1 MDNIISTAS
10 GPSTTT
16 LLGDGPSTTGAR
28 GGHTFGGGGRATA
41 SGGTQHLLGSDPSKK
56 NVDDT
61 AFSAVNVGNGS
72 KKRSTFYKQESQE
85 LKTETLDLRF
95 LEVFFCGAILS
106 F

>member
-28 GGHTFGGGGRATA
+28 
-41 SGGTQHLLGSDPSKK
+41 GGTQHLLGSDPSKK

>member
-1 MDNIISTAS
+1 M
-10 GPSTTT
+10 
-16 LLGDGPSTTGAR
+16 
-28 GGHTFGGGGRATA
+28 
-41 SGGTQHLLGSDPSKK
+41 LGSDPSKK